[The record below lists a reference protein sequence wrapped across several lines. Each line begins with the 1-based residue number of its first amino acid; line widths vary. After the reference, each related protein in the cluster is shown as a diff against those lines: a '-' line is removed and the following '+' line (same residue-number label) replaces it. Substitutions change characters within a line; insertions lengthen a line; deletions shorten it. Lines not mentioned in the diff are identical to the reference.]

1 MRREDTD
8 DSSVVARAERRIM
21 AAGDMQGK
29 NDDEEE
35 EEEAEGD
42 DGDDGLD
49 PEGETLEE
57 ECDYEDEDED
67 VIMGGTE
74 EYEQTKTRTKK
85 APKLSY
91 EAKGP
96 INKFGRK
103 RMI

>member
-1 MRREDTD
+1 
-8 DSSVVARAERRIM
+8 M

-67 VIMGGTE
+67 VIMGGTGI
-74 EYEQTKTRTKK
+74 RTNEDSYKEGPK
-85 APKLSY
+85 AFL
-91 EAKGP
+91 
-96 INKFGRK
+96 
-103 RMI
+103 

>member
-1 MRREDTD
+1 MRRGDTD
-8 DSSVVARAERRIM
+8 DSSIVARAERRIM

-35 EEEAEGD
+35 EGD

>member
-1 MRREDTD
+1 MRRGDTD
-8 DSSVVARAERRIM
+8 DSSIVARAERRIM

-67 VIMGGTE
+67 VIMGGTGI
-74 EYEQTKTRTKK
+74 RTNEDSYKEGPK
-85 APKLSY
+85 AFL
-91 EAKGP
+91 
-96 INKFGRK
+96 
-103 RMI
+103 